1 MLSVDARPQWRVIRG
16 GSARYVEKLVAP
28 FRHRIRLNTPVESVS
43 RMAGGVLVKAR
54 NAAPEHFEYV
64 FFACHSDQALRLLA
78 DATQTER
85 SVLGAIPYQRNEV
98 VLHTDAT
105 LLPRAKRAWAAWNY
119 HVLPEQNAPVA
130 LTYNMNILQNLR
142 SQRTFCVTLN
152 RSASIAPDKIIE
164 RLVYD
169 HPLYTP
175 AGVAAQQRQHE
186 INGVNRSFFCGAYW
200 RNGFHEDGVV
210 SAMKALEHFENTLNA
225 QRDLSRVA

>member
-1 MLSVDARPQWRVIRG
+1 M
-16 GSARYVEKLVAP
+16 
-28 FRHRIRLNTPVESVS
+28 
-43 RMAGGVLVKAR
+43 VKAR
-54 NAAPEHFEYV
+54 DAAPDHYDYV
-64 FFACHSDQALRLLA
+64 FFACHSDQALHLLS
-78 DATQTER
+78 DATATER

-98 VLHTDAT
+98 VLHTDTA

-119 HVLPEQNAPVA
+119 HVAPEPGAPCA
-130 LTYNMNILQNLR
+130 LTYNMNILQSLD

-152 RSASIAPDKIIE
+152 RSDAIAPEKIIK
-164 RLVYD
+164 RLAYD

-210 SAMKALEHFENTLNA
+210 SALNALEHFGQALNA
-225 QRDLSRVA
+225 QCDLSRVA